1 MIAERLEQPAKSAQQ
16 PPPGEHRMTPNPGET
31 PAPNLGFERWLARCT
46 PAALPTELKKDVFQ
60 LECSFGYRCLLR
72 PCAKKDEAG
81 SSCSAQKSMPVET
94 AV

>member
-46 PAALPTELKKDVFQ
+46 PAALPTE
-60 LECSFGYRCLLR
+60 R
-72 PCAKKDEAG
+72 
-81 SSCSAQKSMPVET
+81 
-94 AV
+94 